1 MPRDWRPGMD
11 QKKTNQRLADAL
23 GGTERSLEQ
32 LRYKSPT
39 NPSTRLLLRLLTAL
53 DEGRKV
59 VMSGKEWELEFHPE
73 LRRKSGLENS
83 MFLIRPYKYQGH
95 WVFDDED
102 RALKREP
109 FVGET
114 EEVFDVLT
122 AGLEGVESGFTLQFS
137 DRRFPGWTVHLVK
150 SKEEY
155 GGWWYEL
162 DETGMLAWFGQPLL
176 VYFPEAPDSI
186 YAQART

>member
-1 MPRDWRPGMD
+1 MD
-11 QKKTNQRLADAL
+11 QKTTNQRLADAL

-73 LRRKSGLENS
+73 LRRKSGLENT
-83 MFLIRPYKYQGH
+83 MFIIRPYKYQGH

-102 RALKREP
+102 RGLKREP

-114 EEVFDVLT
+114 ENMFDELT
-122 AGLEGVESGFTLQFS
+122 DDLDGAEHGFTLQFS
-137 DRRFPGWTVHLVK
+137 DRPFPGWTVHLAK
-150 SKEEY
+150 AREEY
-155 GGWWYEL
+155 EGWLYEL
-162 DETGMLAWFGQPLL
+162 EKTGMQAWFGPPLL
-176 VYFPEAPDSI
+176 IYFPGAPESI
-186 YAQART
+186 FAQARQ